1 MTTMATDTVMVTVMI
16 TATKC
21 WKLGA
26 PVGIQN
32 SVMSLARFVYFIFF
46 FTFLLEKL
54 TQILSIHADC
64 CSIMAINIKIRPSI
78 HHTITIWG

>member
-1 MTTMATDTVMVTVMI
+1 MTTMATDTVMVT
-16 TATKC
+16 ATKF

-32 SVMSLARFVYFIFF
+32 SVMSLARFVCLFF
-46 FTFLLEKL
+46 FFFLLEKL

-78 HHTITIWG
+78 HHTTTIWG